1 MPTLF
6 EGILAGQR
14 ANLQEQQLRLGAIQE
29 SQSLLG
35 LRDRVAET
43 FAFEN
48 LVNSG
53 LDPISA
59 ISAAQSQVP
68 LGAFRS
74 LAGTD
79 LAIRGGQLGLQN
91 QQIQNQ
97 LGASLF
103 QRLGLGGVPAQQ
115 QQIGAFTNSNPLID
129 SLLGNNNQQRRNAF
143 PSLTTNNT
151 GRNLGST
158 DSVRNVST
166 GNFANDL
173 FSP

>member
-29 SQSLLG
+29 SNALFG

-79 LAIRGGQLGLQN
+79 LALRGGQLGLQN

-115 QQIGAFTNSNPLID
+115 QIGAFTNSNPLID
-129 SLLGNNNQQRRNAF
+129 SLLGNTGNQRRNAF